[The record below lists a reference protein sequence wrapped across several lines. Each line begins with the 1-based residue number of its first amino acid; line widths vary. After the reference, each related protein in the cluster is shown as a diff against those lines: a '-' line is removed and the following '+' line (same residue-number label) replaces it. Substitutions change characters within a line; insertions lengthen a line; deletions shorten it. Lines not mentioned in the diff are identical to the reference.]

1 MANKK
6 QGLVNLKE
14 FDQPLQQPT
23 NAATQQQSVTETPQ
37 PSNTVTYPRIDA
49 ATLKE
54 KKPIPRTNGCTY
66 YLSDEQ
72 IAFLARVKCF
82 NGVDKQD
89 IIRTALQEFIDKYHT
104 DDSICINAG
113 GVEAVAKHITIKN
126 TTK

>member
-1 MANKK
+1 MPKRKPNLHNIGNADDPKK
-6 QGLVNLKE
+6 A
-14 FDQPLQQPT
+14 

-49 ATLKE
+49 ATLK

-82 NGVDKQD
+82 NGIDKQD
-89 IIRTALQEFIDKYHT
+89 VIRTALQEFIDKYHT
-104 DDSICINAG
+104 DDSICINEG
-113 GVEAVAKHITIKN
+113 GVEAVTKHV